1 MIKFIYRSD
10 DGAEAPMSIT
20 FDSIEDAYLDLCL
33 SDWEPDEIEYQG
45 EELFDD
51 Y

>member
-1 MIKFIYRSD
+1 MIKFIYSSD
-10 DGAEAPMSIT
+10 DGAEAPMSIS
-20 FDSIEDAYLDLCL
+20 FDSIEDAYLDLYL
-33 SDWEPDEIEYQG
+33 SDWEPDEIEYE